1 MSRGAIL
8 ALILGWGIT
17 GAAQDD
23 PCLLIP
29 DPGPCEAAIPAWY
42 FDADFQTC
50 TPFTWGGCGGVVP
63 FETLEDC
70 EAAACG
76 GDESGLSGLC
86 DSIAVNPLVIGDAEL
101 GHMEVEVHA
110 AYETP
115 YWFGYAGF
123 ALFDET
129 GALVAA
135 ENVSTA
141 PNAFGFDGQLG
152 PHSRYLDYVAG
163 NDLST
168 WASPFTLELR
178 LYEGWMAGSPTERC
192 AWTWTEW
199 ASPSAVTGPQ
209 GVRSPDDETPEW
221 FDLLGRP
228 VLPTA
233 GMWLLRR
240 HHGQVERVMISE

>member
-8 ALILGWGIT
+8 ALILGWGIP

-50 TPFTWGGCGGVVP
+50 TSFTWGGCGGVVP

-86 DSIAVNPLVIGDAEL
+86 DSIAVTPLVIGDAEL

-123 ALFDET
+123 ALFDQA

-135 ENVSTA
+135 ENVSA
-141 PNAFGFDGQLG
+141 PNAPARWPARPPADT
-152 PHSRYLDYVAG
+152 
-163 NDLST
+163 ST
-168 WASPFTLELR
+168 
-178 LYEGWMAGSPTERC
+178 
-192 AWTWTEW
+192 TWPAMT
-199 ASPSAVTGPQ
+199 
-209 GVRSPDDETPEW
+209 
-221 FDLLGRP
+221 
-228 VLPTA
+228 
-233 GMWLLRR
+233 
-240 HHGQVERVMISE
+240 